1 MKQYKLLLA
10 ALIAICFTACIQI
23 DEEVEIREN
32 GSGEMNVHTDM
43 SQLFEMLKS
52 FTSQEDLAKQ
62 GIDKAVDTT
71 VLLKDVVDT
80 AKDIS
85 AENKALLR
93 EGKLHVN
100 MNMQQNIF
108 KMDMKY
114 PFKSL
119 EDANKLYAAMNKNG
133 MNANLLKGLNPN
145 AAPPGGGDNDNGG
158 LDKVSTM
165 YDVVITKG
173 KYSRTLNK
181 ARFDSLANDPKIQE
195 AKGMMAMMGE
205 MSMNLKVT
213 LPKPAKSVSNPKATL
228 SADKKTVFL
237 KNDLSIAL
245 DSPRNLE
252 ITIQY

>member
-1 MKQYKLLLA
+1 MNQYKLLIA
-10 ALIAICFTACIQI
+10 ALFALFFTACIQI

-32 GSGEMNVHTDM
+32 GSGQMNVHTDM

-62 GIDKAVDTT
+62 GIDRAVDTT
-71 VLLKDVVDT
+71 VYMKDVVDT
-80 AKDIS
+80 ATNITS
-85 AENKALLR
+85 ENKALLR

-108 KMDMKY
+108 NMDMNY

-119 EDANKLYAAMNKNG
+119 EDANKLYAAINKNG

-145 AAPPGGGDNDNGG
+145 AGATGGGENDNGG
-158 LDKVSTM
+158 LDKISTM
-165 YDVVITKG
+165 YDVVMSKG

-228 SADKKTVFL
+228 SPDKKTVFL

-245 DSPRNLE
+245 DSPQNLE
-252 ITIQY
+252 IIIQY

>member
-1 MKQYKLLLA
+1 MNQYKLLIA
-10 ALIAICFTACIQI
+10 ALFALFFTACIQI

-32 GSGEMNVHTDM
+32 GSGQMNVHTDM

-62 GIDKAVDTT
+62 GIDRAVDTT
-71 VLLKDVVDT
+71 VYMKDVVDT
-80 AKDIS
+80 ATNITS
-85 AENKALLR
+85 ENKALLR

-108 KMDMKY
+108 NMDMNY

-119 EDANKLYAAMNKNG
+119 EDANKLYAAINKNG

-145 AAPPGGGDNDNGG
+145 AGAAGGGENDNGG
-158 LDKVSTM
+158 LDKISTM
-165 YDVVITKG
+165 YDVVISKG

-213 LPKPAKSVSNPKATL
+213 LPKPVKSVSNPKATL
-228 SADKKTVFL
+228 SPDKKTVFL

-245 DSPRNLE
+245 DSPKNLE
-252 ITIQY
+252 IIIQY